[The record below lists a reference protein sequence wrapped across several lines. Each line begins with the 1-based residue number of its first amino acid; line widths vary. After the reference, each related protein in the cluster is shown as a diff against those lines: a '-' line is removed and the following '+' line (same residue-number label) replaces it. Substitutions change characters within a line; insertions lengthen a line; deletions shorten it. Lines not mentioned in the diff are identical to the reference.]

1 MATKR
6 VTVFTETIRQLAEGC
21 LPYLSVGSGVDG
33 QGSLNG
39 ESVSLVRG
47 RIERIISEVDEYAR
61 KIPREIHPR
70 GYEAEDDLG
79 EP

>member
-1 MATKR
+1 MPTNR
-6 VTVFTETIRQLAEGC
+6 VTVFTDLIRQLAEGC
-21 LPYLSVGSGVDG
+21 LPYLSGGSVVAG

-39 ESVSLVRG
+39 ESASLVRG
-47 RIERIISEVDEYAR
+47 RIERIISEVDDYAR